1 MSTDFGDV
9 FSQNEVSHNYETRF
23 RLNENLNTPV
33 HLSAKVSKSFVTN
46 SIKFWNKLPLEI
58 RNTRSLSKFKCS
70 IRKIILNQ
78 RPH

>member
-1 MSTDFGDV
+1 MSNDFGDV

-58 RNTRSLSKFKCS
+58 RNTRSLTNFKCS
-70 IRKIILNQ
+70 IRKTILNQ